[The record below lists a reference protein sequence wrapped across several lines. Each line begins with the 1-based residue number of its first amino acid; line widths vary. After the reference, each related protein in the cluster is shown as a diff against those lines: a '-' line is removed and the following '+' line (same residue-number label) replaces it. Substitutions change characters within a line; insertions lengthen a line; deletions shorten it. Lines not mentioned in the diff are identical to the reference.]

1 MVLSPGEKYINV
13 RQDEYQEGFGEQTTI
28 NRLSNVAIDNN
39 KFSIIDKD
47 SNLWSLMASPDGNI
61 YTETET
67 PTGESYTEI
76 TRTNNRVSD
85 IITWTDSGKTQKIRE
100 ENYTYT
106 DGILTS
112 YTILYYDGSGILN
125 KTETYTINR
134 TNGFITSESM
144 VVS

>member
-47 SNLWSLMASPDGNI
+47 SKLWGLMASPDGYI

-85 IITWTDSGKTQKIRE
+85 IIKWTDSSKTQKIRE

-134 TNGFITSESM
+134 TNGFITSESV